1 MANSRSIKVIWQDR
15 LFNGANTILMVLIL
29 LVIAY
34 PLYFVIVA
42 SFTKP
47 EVVQNSVLLLYPKEL
62 FLKGYKKTLSYAPL
76 WRGYFNSIVYTICKT
91 LFSVFATAITAY
103 PLSVQKL
110 PGRKGIMF
118 LFVFTM
124 FFSGGLIPSYL
135 LVRSLG
141 LYDSMWTLIF
151 PGLLSVYNIIVCRS
165 FFESIPRELS
175 EAAEV
180 DGCSYFRYFFSILLP
195 LSKAVLAVLALFY
208 GSAIWNDYFS
218 SLIYLSSEEK
228 MPLQVVLRNLLLLGQ
243 VNGMSRAIDPKSL
256 AEQQQT
262 SEQMKYCVI
271 IASTL
276 PLLLAY
282 PFLQKHFA
290 KGVLLGSVKG

>member
-1 MANSRSIKVIWQDR
+1 MAKSRMVKLIWQDR
-15 LFNGANTILMVLIL
+15 LFNGLNLTLMTLIL

-34 PLYFVIVA
+34 PLYFVVIA

-47 EVVQNSVLLLYPKEL
+47 EVVQNSILLLWPDEL
-62 FLKGYKKTLSYAPL
+62 FLKGYERTFSYDPL
-76 WRGYFNSIVYTICKT
+76 WKGYLNSIIYTFVKT
-91 LFSVFATAITAY
+91 VFSVFATAVTAY
-103 PLSVQKL
+103 PLSIRKL

-124 FFSGGLIPSYL
+124 FFGGGLIPSYL

-141 LYDSMWTLIF
+141 LYDSMWALII

-180 DGCSYFRYFFSILLP
+180 DGCSHFRYFFQILLP

-243 VNGMSRAIDPKSL
+243 VSGMSRALDPKAL

-276 PLLLAY
+276 PLLIVY

-290 KGVLLGSVKG
+290 KGVMLGSVKG